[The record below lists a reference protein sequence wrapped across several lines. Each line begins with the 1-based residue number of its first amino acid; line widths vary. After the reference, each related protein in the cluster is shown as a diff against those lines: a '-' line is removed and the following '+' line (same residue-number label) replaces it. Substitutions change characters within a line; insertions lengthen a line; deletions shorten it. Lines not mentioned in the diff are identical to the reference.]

1 MAQEPLSWQ
10 QLLDLVTAMDGGH
23 YDEVAI
29 TWGEVS
35 VRLSR
40 TGPIDAP
47 VAPSVTAAPAP
58 AMAASPAPA
67 SPAPASPAPVSPAP
81 APVVDAAA
89 TESAVGAAITAPM
102 LGVFYRRPAPGAAP
116 FVEPGD
122 AVEADTTIGIIEI
135 MKLMNPVVAGAAGTI
150 AAFEAED
157 GAQVQ
162 FGQVLARFEA

>member
-1 MAQEPLSWQ
+1 MAHESAPSWQ
-10 QLLDLVTAMDGGH
+10 QLLDLVATLDGGG
-23 YDEVAI
+23 YDTVAI

-35 VRLSR
+35 VQLSR
-40 TGPIDAP
+40 TGPLEQTAAAASVAP
-47 VAPSVTAAPAP
+47 VAPAPAP
-58 AMAASPAPA
+58 APAAQ
-67 SPAPASPAPVSPAP
+67 PAP
-81 APVVDAAA
+81 APAELSAADQEGADAAL
-89 TESAVGAAITAPM
+89 GAPITAPM

-122 AVEADTTIGIIEI
+122 VVEADTTIGIIEI

-150 AAFEAED
+150 AAFEAQD